1 MNLSKKKKTHINVSN
16 LPILQSGNGLC
27 KFGPWHLGIAMDMKD
42 SPLHA
47 NKLLPK
53 ARDSDISL
61 VTCSN
66 KQNKR
71 LGIYFN
77 ATENKNIVETFT
89 QLTAFYLSL
98 IDWTF
103 CDWIAI
109 FYIDFCFIYL
119 MFDCLLGVVFWIF
132 FLGGGYLFVFILFGF
147 FFVKWFH
154 NIFTAFKIKLT
165 IESNIDVACKFTF
178 FWA

>member
-1 MNLSKKKKTHINVSN
+1 
-16 LPILQSGNGLC
+16 
-27 KFGPWHLGIAMDMKD
+27 MDMKD

-61 VTCSN
+61 VTCLN

-98 IDWTF
+98 ID
-103 CDWIAI
+103 
-109 FYIDFCFIYL
+109 
-119 MFDCLLGVVFWIF
+119 
-132 FLGGGYLFVFILFGF
+132 
-147 FFVKWFH
+147 
-154 NIFTAFKIKLT
+154 
-165 IESNIDVACKFTF
+165 
-178 FWA
+178 